1 MHEVVGP
8 GRLFRLLLVTAAIL
22 LSAFTAIF
30 IIIIIAA

>member
-22 LSAFTAIF
+22 LSAFAIF